1 MLNSIGRALSAELDL
16 EKLVQSITN
25 AATQLTGAAFGA
37 FFYNVLDERGES
49 YTLYTL
55 AGAPREAF
63 SRFPMPRN
71 THVFAPT
78 FRGEGVVRSDDITK
92 DSRYGKNPPHHG
104 MPDGHLPVRSY
115 LAVPVV
121 SRTGRVIGGLFFGHD
136 RTGVFTEKHERI
148 VISLASQAATA
159 MDNAHLFTAAERA
172 RKEAQSNASALSKSN
187 AELQQV
193 AYVAAHD
200 LQEPLRTIASFTQ
213 LVDRR
218 FRKAAGAEADELV
231 DSIVDAVRRMQTL
244 LNDLLEYTTVSSDEA
259 RPHEAVDMN
268 ELYRE
273 CVSEL
278 GRIIHEKHARL
289 ITDTL
294 PVIDPGNRAQLKIL
308 LSNVLNN
315 ALKYSRPD
323 VLPEIRV
330 EAHNDEKTCTFSVRD
345 NGQGFAPEYSKQI
358 FGMFKRLHGREVPGT
373 GIGLALCRRIVEVH
387 GGAIWA
393 ESQPDQGTTIFFTLP
408 CDRTP
413 A

>member
-1 MLNSIGRALSAELDL
+1 
-16 EKLVQSITN
+16 
-25 AATQLTGAAFGA
+25 
-37 FFYNVLDERGES
+37 
-49 YTLYTL
+49 
-55 AGAPREAF
+55 
-63 SRFPMPRN
+63 
-71 THVFAPT
+71 
-78 FRGEGVVRSDDITK
+78 
-92 DSRYGKNPPHHG
+92 
-104 MPDGHLPVRSY
+104 VRSY

-121 SRTGRVIGGLFFGHD
+121 SRSGRVIGGLFFGHE

-172 RKEAQSNASALSKSN
+172 RKEAEDNANALSKSN

-218 FRKAAGAEADELV
+218 FRKVAGAEADELV

-259 RPHEAVDMN
+259 RPREAVDMN
-268 ELYRE
+268 DLYRE

-278 GRIIHEKHARL
+278 GPIIHERHARL
-289 ITDTL
+289 ITGTL

-308 LSNVLNN
+308 LSNVLSN
-315 ALKYSRPD
+315 ALKYSRPG
-323 VLPEIRV
+323 VPPEITV
-330 EAHNDEKTCTFSVRD
+330 EAHHDGKTCTFSVRD

-393 ESQPDQGTTIFFTLP
+393 ESQPGQGTTIFFTLP